1 MMIPITGAVV
11 DGQTNKGAIRREI
24 HVLRNVVTRTAP
36 VACTSLFPGQIATA
50 LHHTI
55 ASPTNTYAS
64 TYQFE
69 TPKTPHLSRRVTEK
83 LTLTVT
89 VDADT
94 HTCTA

>member
-36 VACTSLFPGQIATA
+36 VVCTSLFPGQIATA

-55 ASPTNTYAS
+55 ASPTNTYTGTHQS
-64 TYQFE
+64 G
-69 TPKTPHLSRRVTEK
+69 TPKTLHSPLRVTEE